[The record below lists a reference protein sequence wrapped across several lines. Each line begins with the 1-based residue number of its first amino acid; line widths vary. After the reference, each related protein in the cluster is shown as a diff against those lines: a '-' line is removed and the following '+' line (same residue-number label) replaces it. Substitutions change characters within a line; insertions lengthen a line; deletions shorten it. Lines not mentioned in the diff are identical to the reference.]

1 MARVAHYANR
11 SLGSIAMVLSP
22 RALLKL
28 PSSKPPI
35 ESSLKNTWH
44 GLAGLL
50 IRVLGPMWVSWDLRV
65 RSKGL

>member
-1 MARVAHYANR
+1 
-11 SLGSIAMVLSP
+11 MVLSP